1 MWPRIARI
9 CDFVAPLRSSAFYAI
24 LLGNPTLCKPRNAPM
39 KTRFKMWY
47 RLVGSAIEHAAKLTK
62 PERDAQRKRD
72 SKALDPEVDFQ
83 KLFLARDD
91 DDEDSTSLA
100 EVLAIMAK
108 QWPETFDASQVMM
121 LMNDQN
127 GPEWRSTARVLL
139 FK

>member
-1 MWPRIARI
+1 
-9 CDFVAPLRSSAFYAI
+9 
-24 LLGNPTLCKPRNAPM
+24 M

-100 EVLAIMAK
+100 EVLAIMAIGSR
-108 QWPETFDASQVMM
+108 FI
-121 LMNDQN
+121 
-127 GPEWRSTARVLL
+127 
-139 FK
+139 